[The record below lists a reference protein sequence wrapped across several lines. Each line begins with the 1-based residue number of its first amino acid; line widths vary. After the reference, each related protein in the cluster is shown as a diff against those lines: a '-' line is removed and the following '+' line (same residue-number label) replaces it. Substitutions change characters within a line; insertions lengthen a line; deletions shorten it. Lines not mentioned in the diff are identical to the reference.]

1 MTNPKGTK
9 GTKNPESDT
18 RNQEEDKPRRYST
31 GRRGAGV
38 KINEISFDLLSAFL
52 VSLVPLYGRLPI
64 GKLIFL
70 VQAKWYGLQS
80 YIRPHGAGVR

>member
-1 MTNPKGTK
+1 MIKVGT
-9 GTKNPESDT
+9 
-18 RNQEEDKPRRYST
+18 
-31 GRRGAGV
+31 V
-38 KINEISFDLLSAFL
+38 FL
-52 VSLVPLYGRLPI
+52 PDFSLVFLGVLGALYGRLPI